1 VTPRA
6 LWAGS
11 SAGTLVDGAATEAFA
26 VAGAKRWH
34 RSARALVLAAADFA
48 SLFASGTI
56 AYFAWALPVRHQAP
70 GLYFDLA
77 PLLGLFLAGFWAAGL
92 YPGFG
97 LGPVETLRRQS
108 LVTGFGF
115 LVLTAL
121 SFALKLPPRYS
132 RAAFV
137 LAVGAALVTVPVV
150 RALVRAAAGRRC
162 WWREPVA
169 VVGSG
174 EAARGLIA
182 GLADAGPA
190 DYRPAALLTL
200 GPAPA
205 PAKALGVPAA
215 GGLEVAPDVARR
227 GVRTALVAGGEGDEA
242 AILDRLQLSF
252 HRVLVVRPYPH
263 LPVEGV
269 QVRNLGTAVGIEYT
283 NNLLRRRNRAVKRAV
298 DVGLGALCLL
308 VAAPAIALLCF
319 AVKLASRGPALFAQ
333 ERTGLDGRRIRVLKI
348 RTMRAD
354 AERRLAEYLAARP
367 ELRRE
372 WDERM
377 KLHDDPRLIPWLGAF
392 LRRFSLDEL
401 PQLWN
406 VVRGTMSLVGPR
418 PFPDYHLA
426 RFPPEFLRLR
436 QRVRPGI
443 TGLWQVM
450 VRSDGTLDEQRAYDS
465 YYIRNW
471 SLWLDAYLLARTL
484 GVVVGGRGAY

>member
-1 VTPRA
+1 M
-6 LWAGS
+6 GS
-11 SAGTLVDGAATEAFA
+11 YKGLAGAAVA
-26 VAGAKRWH
+26 VA
-34 RSARALVLAAADFA
+34 RSQHF
-48 SLFASGTI
+48 
-56 AYFAWALPVRHQAP
+56 
-70 GLYFDLA
+70 
-77 PLLGLFLAGFWAAGL
+77 
-92 YPGFG
+92 
-97 LGPVETLRRQS
+97 
-108 LVTGFGF
+108 
-115 LVLTAL
+115 
-121 SFALKLPPRYS
+121 
-132 RAAFV
+132 
-137 LAVGAALVTVPVV
+137 
-150 RALVRAAAGRRC
+150 
-162 WWREPVA
+162 
-169 VVGSG
+169 
-174 EAARGLIA
+174 
-182 GLADAGPA
+182 
-190 DYRPAALLTL
+190 DYRPVGAL
-200 GPAPA
+200 A
-205 PAKALGVPAA
+205 VDAA
-215 GGLEVAPDVARR
+215 GGGDRIEPGGLPSLGGLATAPVLARSGVAV
-227 GVRTALVAGGEGDEA
+227 ALVNAAEPKVDGLLDE
-242 AILDRLQLSF
+242 LQRHF
-252 HRVLVVRPYPH
+252 RQVVLLREFDG

-269 QVRNLGTAVGIEYT
+269 QVRNLGGVLGLEYT

-308 VAAPAIALLCF
+308 VAAPSLALLCL

-354 AERRLAEYLAARP
+354 AEKRLAEYLAARP

-377 KLHDDPRLIPWLGAF
+377 KLHDDPRLIPVLGTL

-418 PFPDYHLA
+418 PFPDYHLD
-426 RFPPEFLRLR
+426 RFAPDFLRLR

-484 GVVVGGRGAY
+484 GVVLGGRGAY